1 MAAED
6 GFIVGGDEEEEITT
20 TTASPAHTQETTTPI
35 PLNPKVEQLLAL
47 FPQSNSE
54 IITLV
59 LEHSNDNLELA
70 TDTLLSMN
78 DSNPPPPT
86 NSTSLPSTTNIN
98 QMDSDA
104 AFARSLAAEE
114 DSRAERSRRSQSQ
127 QQQSGN
133 LAYQPYTPKRNRF
146 GTNNTPA
153 SNNNAGS
160 GSSSGN
166 YRGSEGE
173 PRPRD
178 ELDQL
183 TEGMQVLFVY
193 FSFTFFF
200 CADDYVDDI
209 GLN

>member
-1 MAAED
+1 MAVED
-6 GFIVGGDEEEEITT
+6 GFISGGDEEEEITT
-20 TTASPAHTQETTTPI
+20 AASPAQTQETTTTA

-59 LEHSNDNLELA
+59 LEHSNDNLEIA

-78 DSNPPPPT
+78 DPNPPPPPPST
-86 NSTSLPSTTNIN
+86 TTSLPTN

-127 QQQSGN
+127 QQQQQSGN

-146 GTNNTPA
+146 GA
-153 SNNNAGS
+153 SNNANSNNSTGS
-160 GSSSGN
+160 ASNIGD

-183 TEGMQVLFVY
+183 TEGM
-193 FSFTFFF
+193 
-200 CADDYVDDI
+200 
-209 GLN
+209 